1 MKIRIVHLYYDLLNL
16 YGEAGNVRIIKK
28 VLEENG
34 IDVEISFKTV
44 DDKLDFK
51 NYDLVYIG
59 MGIRDN
65 LKIALNHLIKYRED
79 IKEYIESNKFFIAT
93 GNSYEMFGKNLE
105 FKNEKIEGLN
115 IFNFK
120 SYELDTRKI
129 LEVSAKTKLIKEE
142 VIGFMNIGSFNNN
155 KKNNLFVINNDFK
168 EGINYN
174 NFYGTYTV
182 GPILIRN
189 PILLKKLIFDL
200 IQTKDKKYKIKDIDL
215 SLLEEAYQD
224 TIERRKS

>member
-34 IDVEISFKTV
+34 IDVEIVFKTV
-44 DDKLDFK
+44 DDELNFK
-51 NYDLVYIG
+51 DYDLVYMG

-65 LKIALNHLIKYRED
+65 LKIALSHLIKYRED
-79 IKEYIESNKFFIAT
+79 IKEYIENDGFFIAT
-93 GNSYEMFGKNLE
+93 GNSYEMFGKKLE
-105 FKNEKIEGLN
+105 FKDEKVEGLN
-115 IFNFK
+115 FFNFK
-120 SYELDTRKI
+120 SYELEKRNI

-142 VIGFMNIGSFNNN
+142 VIGFMNIGSFNDN
-155 KKNNLFVINNDFK
+155 KKNHLFIINNEFK
-168 EGINYN
+168 EGISYK
-174 NFYGTYTV
+174 NFFGTYIV

-200 IQTKDKKYKIKDIDL
+200 VQIKDKKYKLKDIDL
-215 SLLEEAYQD
+215 SLLECAYSD